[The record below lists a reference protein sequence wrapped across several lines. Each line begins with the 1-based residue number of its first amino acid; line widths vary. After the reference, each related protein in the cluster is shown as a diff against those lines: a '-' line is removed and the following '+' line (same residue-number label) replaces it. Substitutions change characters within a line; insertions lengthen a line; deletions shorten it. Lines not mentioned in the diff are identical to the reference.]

1 MNMAKYKNEKFESL
15 KSLFPHSVENL
26 SEAKEYSNNVLGTAE
41 RGLRKVGRGIKETAN
56 FYWKHPADLA
66 GTAIAAGSTAYTG
79 SELSKALGDYNF
91 REFLPHGQ
99 VPRGGTIL
107 PYSNPYNV
115 PHPPVIIPPE
125 SITNNPLQ
133 NVAGLILPFA
143 IPLAV
148 LCIEGARYYRWKK
161 SINKIKE
168 ESKSL

>member
-1 MNMAKYKNEKFESL
+1 MFMAKNKNGKIESL
-15 KSLFPHSVENL
+15 KSLIPYSVENL
-26 SEAKEYSNNVLGTAE
+26 SEAKEYSNNVLGVVE
-41 RGLRKVGRGIKETAN
+41 RGLRKVGGGIKETAN
-56 FYWKHPADLA
+56 FYRDHPADVA
-66 GTAIAAGSTAYTG
+66 GTATAAVATAYTG

-125 SITNNPLQ
+125 PITNNPM
-133 NVAGLILPFA
+133 NVLGIILPFV
-143 IPLAV
+143 IPLV
-148 LCIEGARYYRWKK
+148 TLGIEGARYYQWKK
-161 SINKIKE
+161 SINKIKA